1 MLFDVHTHN
10 RETQSLAIVNCGLE
24 DDFSRYPRFSL
35 GLHPWDV
42 DEHWREKVD
51 ANRQLL
57 KNPPFEGFRNQLVA
71 YGEIGVDK
79 VRGGDLQMQIECFEE
94 QLLMAHHF
102 GLPVIIHCVKAYEEV
117 WRSLRDLLL
126 PHPYPVIFHG
136 FRGKPELASW
146 LLRWNVGYL
155 SFGPH
160 FNADSLRM
168 AYAAGRMFL
177 ETDDSGVSIGD
188 VYTSASRALSIS
200 PAEIVV
206 PGIFRL

>member
-10 RETQSLAIVNCGLE
+10 RDTESLAIVNCGLD
-24 DDFSRYPRFSL
+24 DDFSRYRRFSL

-42 DEHWREKVD
+42 DAHWREKLD
-51 ANRQLL
+51 AYRQLL
-57 KNPPFEGFRNQLVA
+57 ENPPFDGFWNQLAA

-79 VRGGDLQMQIECFEE
+79 VRGVDLNTQIDCFEE
-94 QLLMAHHF
+94 QLMLAHRYD
-102 GLPVIIHCVKAYEEV
+102 LPVVIHCVKAYEEV
-117 WRSLRDLLL
+117 WCSLRNLLL

-136 FRGKPELASW
+136 FRGKPALAAR
-146 LLRWNVGYL
+146 LLRWNYGYL

-160 FNADSLRM
+160 FNADSLRL
-168 AYAAGRMFL
+168 AYEAVRMFL
-177 ETDDSGVSIGD
+177 ETDDSGLSIGD
-188 VYTSASRALSIS
+188 VYSLASKALSIS